1 MRAFYALLPLAV
13 MAAPALAAPAD
24 EEVRIPAELTD
35 PAMAATLG
43 KMLGGL
49 TKAMMNMPIGEMQA
63 AVEGRKPNAADK
75 TRTLRDV
82 AGGDPDLDRKVEAQV
97 AQALPRMQAG
107 LEAMSKG
114 LPAMAKAVEEAAEAM
129 EGSLDRATA
138 NIPQPGYPK
147 Q

>member
-1 MRAFYALLPLAV
+1 
-13 MAAPALAAPAD
+13 
-24 EEVRIPAELTD
+24 
-35 PAMAATLG
+35 
-43 KMLGGL
+43 MLGGL
-49 TKAMMNMPIGEMQA
+49 TRAMMNMPIGEMQA

-82 AGGDPDLDRKVEAQV
+82 AGGGPDLDRKVEAQV

-107 LEAMSKG
+107 LEAMAKS